1 MSTIGETSGTLDF
14 TRHDHKQPQIPNQI
28 EIDYFSIPKIIFLL
42 QKLFS
47 KPNKI
52 QDEFFSLLSSK
63 LNFVSKCICTA
74 DCSAE

>member
-14 TRHDHKQPQIPNQI
+14 TRDDHKQPQIPNQI

-52 QDEFFSLLSSK
+52 
-63 LNFVSKCICTA
+63 
-74 DCSAE
+74 